1 MIAAVGI
8 KRLGIAV
15 LALVAAGVC
24 AVVILPFLMPA
35 DAVREAVK
43 AEIRAV
49 TGLDPITLAKASR
62 LELLDSA
69 LHAPQAGF
77 GDEDFYPDIEQK
89 AAVLAVR
96 IARNHPLPDGN
107 KRLAWQSL
115 TIFLALNGLT
125 LSTTADDAVAFMLG
139 IAAGEVDEEAAE
151 AWIRERLESAG

>member
-1 MIAAVGI
+1 VRYLTLAEALSIA
-8 KRLGIAV
+8 
-15 LALVAAGVC
+15 
-24 AVVILPFLMPA
+24 
-35 DAVREAVK
+35 E
-43 AEIRAV
+43 AV
-49 TGLDPITLAKASR
+49 TGLDPVTLAKAAR

-115 TIFLALNGLT
+115 TIFLALNGYDMV
-125 LSTTADDAVAFMLG
+125 TTADDAVAFMLG
-139 IAAGEVDEEAAE
+139 IAAGEIDESEAE
-151 AWIRERLESAG
+151 AWIRTRVNTSGERQPTREERD